1 MQFGRPSPADP
12 ATSPQLSVLRRPSPA
27 SRTPEEEADRER
39 ERRRRREGS
48 ERGSSH
54 PSRRHNS
61 DTRSRGSRSSEGS
74 ESLRDRERGRGEGDS
89 GAKAYL
95 KASYKEIGAL
105 EQSLGG
111 MHRKM
116 DSDPEAGI
124 SVLLDPAERADPSRR
139 NDINAWAEL
148 VSMHKKLVDCHHN
161 FLKLSLD
168 PQVPPGLR
176 QSPLR
181 YNIPV
186 RLWQVGFHLLL
197 ERLRFA
203 WMSHNAIAHD
213 LLTDFIYYAYQFYN
227 GLYEDD
233 TLSSFRTAWI
243 EALGDLAR
251 YRMAVAC
258 AEVDNI
264 ASVNKGK
271 HSREAR
277 IDDGNNDD
285 DGEPVLSGASIGQ
298 EVADHWDVEE
308 RETWRITARDWYAKG
323 VVEKPGEGRLQ
334 HHLALLCRDV
344 RGREGHALY
353 HFTKS
358 LCASHPFETSRESV
372 LPLFDS
378 ALQHQRSA
386 PEATAMDL
394 FVRLHGMLFTRIQL
408 DDFQSVMSRFM
419 ERLEEDANLDG
430 VSRKACVTQ
439 VDWLLMGVVNLTA
452 MLQYGA
458 ENGPIRKALA
468 QEGAARRR
476 QHIADGIVE
485 QDGEDD
491 ASQVAEA
498 APTEELAPLSDGP
511 PPITFTHALELSFTM
526 LDFVF
531 KHPFRQ
537 QGLYQ
542 VLNPYLIILLTFLAT
557 IFRQPAAGA
566 PLVTSIPWRHLAE
579 FLNRQNLELR
589 EETRLVTPSPLPEDW
604 MMRGMEWIGRRVYE
618 RGFWKTKSNSRGSSG
633 GPAIPRTCE
642 RFTSE
647 VDVLLANFDSGL
659 DLNEGVVEDVDG
671 PDATDGP
678 VAVNERRRRR
688 LAWAAGVL
696 AAHVEG
702 FVIDDGRV
710 AIRGVLSQVIDAQ
723 EAQRARE
730 KAEAEAW
737 ASRRPADHEEYVS
750 ESDED
755 DPALSVLRERK
766 RHLRS
771 VLKLPRTRA
780 ARRAPHVASQHRVV
794 PGYTILI
801 FDTNVLLSSLGL
813 FAKVVE
819 GGQWSVIVPLPVI
832 TELDGLSK
840 NAPPLGSEAQS
851 AVAYLEARIRTHAL
865 CLKIQT
871 TRGNYLTDLL
881 IRAEHL
887 DFKPAPNA
895 AKSMDDLILDVA
907 QFQAKHFRDR
917 SGVLGMPK
925 PDKADN
931 QKPTQVL
938 LITFDRNMRIKAR
951 ARGIEAA
958 DEREMAAILGK

>member
-1 MQFGRPSPADP
+1 MQFGRPPPDP

-27 SRTPEEEADRER
+27 HRTPEEEADRER

-54 PSRRHNS
+54 PSRRHNNS

-124 SVLLDPAERADPSRR
+124 SVLLDPSERNDPSRR

-148 VSMHKKLVDCHHN
+148 VSMHKKLADCHHH
-161 FLKLSLD
+161 FLKISLD

-233 TLSSFRTAWI
+233 MLSSFRSAWI

-258 AEVDNI
+258 AEGDSED
-264 ASVNKGK
+264 AAKQK
-271 HSREAR
+271 KAREAR
-277 IDDGNNDD
+277 IDDGDSDN
-285 DGEPVLSGASIGQ
+285 EQPIPSGASIGQ
-298 EVADHWDVEE
+298 EVADNWDVEE
-308 RETWRITARDWYAKG
+308 RETWRVTARDWYAKG
-323 VVEKPGEGRLQ
+323 IIEKPGEGRLH

-378 ALQHQRSA
+378 ALQYQRSA

-394 FVRLHGMLFTRIQL
+394 FVRLHGMLFTKIQL
-408 DDFQSVMSRFM
+408 DDFSTVMSRFM

-458 ENGPIRKALA
+458 ESGPIRKALA

-476 QHIADGIVE
+476 QHIADGIAE
-485 QDGEDD
+485 QAEPDGDDD
-491 ASQVAEA
+491 ASQA
-498 APTEELAPLSDGP
+498 TEPVEEPPVLSDGP
-511 PPITFTHALELSFTM
+511 PPVTFTHALELAFTV

-542 VLNPYLIILLTFLAT
+542 VLNPYLTTLLTFLAT
-557 IFRQPAAGA
+557 IFRHPAAGA
-566 PLVTSIPWRHLAE
+566 PLVTSMPWRHLAD
-579 FLNRQNLELR
+579 FLNSQGLELR
-589 EETRLVTPSPLPEDW
+589 EETRLVTPAPLPEDW

-633 GPAIPRTCE
+633 GPAVPRSGE
-642 RFTSE
+642 RFQSE
-647 VDVLLANFDSGL
+647 MDVLLANFDSGL
-659 DLNEGVVEDVDG
+659 DLNEGVVEDETADQ
-671 PDATDGP
+671 TDGP

-702 FVIDDGRV
+702 FVIEDGRV
-710 AIRGVLSQVIDAQ
+710 AIRGVLAQVIDAQ

-730 KAEAEAW
+730 KAEADAW
-737 ASRRPADHEEYVS
+737 LARRPKDTEEL
-750 ESDED
+750 SDSDDD
-755 DPALSVLRERK
+755 DPALAVVREQR

-771 VLKLPRTRA
+771 VLKLPTGRSGGRKART
-780 ARRAPHVASQHRVV
+780 PKSTHRIV
-794 PGYTILI
+794 PGYTILV
-801 FDTNVLLSSLGL
+801 FDTNVLLGSLSL
-813 FAKVVE
+813 FARLVE
-819 GGQWSVIVPLPVI
+819 GGQWSVIVPLPVV
-832 TELDGLSK
+832 TELDGLSR
-840 NAPPLGSEAQS
+840 NPPPLGSEASS
-851 AVAYLEARIRTHAL
+851 AVGYLEARIRTHAL
-865 CLKIQT
+865 TLKIQT

-887 DFKPAPNA
+887 DFKASVQNA
-895 AKSMDDLILDVA
+895 SKSMDDLILDVA
-907 QFQAKHFRDR
+907 AFQARHFQDR
-917 SGVLGMPK
+917 SGILGMPA
-925 PDKADN
+925 PEDKA
-931 QKPTQVL
+931 TQVL
-938 LITFDRNMRIKAR
+938 LITFDRNMRLKAR

-958 DEREMAAILGK
+958 DERELATILGK

>member
-1 MQFGRPSPADP
+1 M
-12 ATSPQLSVLRRPSPA
+12 
-27 SRTPEEEADRER
+27 
-39 ERRRRREGS
+39 
-48 ERGSSH
+48 
-54 PSRRHNS
+54 
-61 DTRSRGSRSSEGS
+61 
-74 ESLRDRERGRGEGDS
+74 RDRERGRGEGDS

-124 SVLLDPAERADPSRR
+124 SVLLDPAERNDPSRR

-148 VSMHKKLVDCHHN
+148 VSMHKKLADCHHH
-161 FLKLSLD
+161 FLKISLD

-203 WMSHNAIAHD
+203 WMSNNAIAHD

-233 TLSSFRTAWI
+233 MLSSFRSAWI

-258 AEVDNI
+258 AESDQN
-264 ASVNKGK
+264 ASNKRK
-271 HSREAR
+271 NAAKEAR
-277 IDDGNNDD
+277 IDDGDESDNEKPSPDA
-285 DGEPVLSGASIGQ
+285 ASIGQ
-298 EVADHWDVEE
+298 EVADNWDVEE

-323 VVEKPGEGRLQ
+323 IMEKPGEGRLH

-344 RGREGHALY
+344 RGKEGHALY

-378 ALQHQRSA
+378 ALQYQRSA

-394 FVRLHGMLFTRIQL
+394 FVRLHGMLFTKIQL
-408 DDFQSVMSRFM
+408 DDFSTVMSRFM
-419 ERLEEDANLDG
+419 ERLEEDAKLDG

-476 QHIADGIVE
+476 QHIADGIAE

-491 ASQVAEA
+491 ASQPSEQAAAAEEQ
-498 APTEELAPLSDGP
+498 PSVLSDGP
-511 PPITFTHALELSFTM
+511 PPATFTHALELAFTV

-542 VLNPYLIILLTFLAT
+542 VLNPYLTVLMTFLAT

-566 PLVTSIPWRHLAE
+566 PLVTSIPWRHLAD
-579 FLNRQNLELR
+579 FLNGQGLELR
-589 EETRLVTPSPLPEDW
+589 EETRLVAPAPLPEDW

-633 GPAIPRTCE
+633 GPVQPRSGE
-642 RFTSE
+642 RFQSE
-647 VDVLLANFDSGL
+647 MDVLLANFDSGL
-659 DLNEGVVEDVDG
+659 DLNEGVVEDEAADS
-671 PDATDGP
+671 TDGP

-702 FVIDDGRV
+702 FAIEDGRV
-710 AIRGVLSQVIDAQ
+710 AIRGVLAQVIDAQ

-737 ASRRPADHEEYVS
+737 LARRPHDTEEYLS
-750 ESDED
+750 ESDSD
-755 DPALSVLRERK
+755 DPALAVVRERR
-766 RHLRS
+766 RHLRN
-771 VLKLPRTRA
+771 VLKLPSQRS
-780 ARRAPHVASQHRVV
+780 ARRSRAPRSSRRVV
-794 PGYTILI
+794 PGYTILV
-801 FDTNVLLSSLGL
+801 FDTNVLLGSLAL

-819 GGQWSVIVPLPVI
+819 GGQWSVIVPLPVV
-832 TELDGLSK
+832 TELDGLSR
-840 NAPPLGSEAQS
+840 NPPPLGDEAS
-851 AVAYLEARIRTHAL
+851 AAVGYLEARIRTHAL
-865 CLKIQT
+865 TLKIQT

-887 DFKPAPNA
+887 DFKASVLTA
-895 AKSMDDLILDVA
+895 SKSMDDLILDVA
-907 QFQAKHFRDR
+907 QFQARHFVDR
-917 SGVLGMPK
+917 STILGMPQ
-925 PDKADN
+925 PDHDGV
-931 QKPTQVL
+931 KPTQVL
-938 LITFDRNMRIKAR
+938 LITFDRNMRLKAR